1 MPQPLVLMCTARIC
15 PLQAGSAIA
24 ALKDQLKP
32 EAIVKRGNKV
42 YNMNATMLVPGDRII
57 LAAGAAVPA
66 DCTLCEGKPLQVDQ
80 AALTGAA
87 FAPALLI
94 PLCV

>member
-1 MPQPLVLMCTARIC
+1 M
-15 PLQAGSAIA
+15 
-24 ALKDQLKP
+24 
-32 EAIVKRGNKV
+32 KRNNMVSK
-42 YNMNATMLVPGDRII
+42 MNATLLVPGDRII

-87 FAPALLI
+87 RARPAPRAPWATHLTAAAPQASRCL
-94 PLCV
+94 

>member
-1 MPQPLVLMCTARIC
+1 M
-15 PLQAGSAIA
+15 
-24 ALKDQLKP
+24 
-32 EAIVKRGNKV
+32 KRGNKV

-80 AALTGAA
+80 AALTGTRR
-87 FAPALLI
+87 PI
-94 PLCV
+94 PRVPCPLRTQGTDRHCTPLPEA